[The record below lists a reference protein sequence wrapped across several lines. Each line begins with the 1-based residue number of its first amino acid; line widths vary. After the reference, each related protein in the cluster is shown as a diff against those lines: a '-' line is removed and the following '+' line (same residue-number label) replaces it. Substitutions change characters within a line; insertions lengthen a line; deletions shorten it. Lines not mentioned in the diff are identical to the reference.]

1 MNEDIQT
8 LGSARFGDLDEI
20 VEYLTNNYYFYPDIK
35 CICECLK
42 KNSFN
47 YQNKSVSF
55 KKIFWRSKKD
65 FLRDRKNFWTL
76 IKNITCLIKKKVE
89 CCSLPRF

>member
-8 LGSARFGDLDEI
+8 LGRARFGDLDEI
-20 VEYLTNNYYFYPDIK
+20 VEYLTKNYYFYP
-35 CICECLK
+35 E

-55 KKIFWRSKKD
+55 KKILWRSIKL
-65 FLRDRKNFWTL
+65 FPQGQKNFWTL

-89 CCSLPRF
+89 CYSLPRF